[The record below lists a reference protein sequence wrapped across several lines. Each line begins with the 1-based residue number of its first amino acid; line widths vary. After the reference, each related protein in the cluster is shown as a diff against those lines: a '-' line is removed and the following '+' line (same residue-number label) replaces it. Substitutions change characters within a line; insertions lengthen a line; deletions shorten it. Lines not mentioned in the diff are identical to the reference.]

1 MFDIIRS
8 EFSMK
13 TAAMSRD
20 PNECTLKACSL
31 EETDAYIVKATG
43 ASVTACSSINLINR
57 YCEKLPRDK

>member
-1 MFDIIRS
+1 
-8 EFSMK
+8 MK